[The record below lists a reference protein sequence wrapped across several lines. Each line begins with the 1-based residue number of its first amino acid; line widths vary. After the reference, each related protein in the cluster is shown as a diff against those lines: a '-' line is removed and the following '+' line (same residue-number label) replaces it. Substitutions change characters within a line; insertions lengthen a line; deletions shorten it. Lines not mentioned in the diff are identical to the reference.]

1 MRIFVNS
8 DMILMSSLQSDIK
21 FAKQY
26 KLKEIKQIKK

>member
-1 MRIFVNS
+1 MRIFVRS
-8 DMILMSSLQSDIK
+8 DMILMSNQDSDIK

>member
-8 DMILMSSLQSDIK
+8 DMILMSNLESDIE
-21 FAKQY
+21 FAKQH